1 MVQAA
6 FFNIDNS
13 MVVSTDPVWLQT
25 AFNILMVIFDQVG
38 LQTNTRKTVG
48 VVFQPC
54 RAVRVWSEKAYKC
67 WMAVERR
74 SYQDRKQERFQCP

>member
-1 MVQAA
+1 MVASA
-6 FFNIDNS
+6 DLG
-13 MVVSTDPVWLQT
+13 WLQT
-25 AFNILMVIFDQVG
+25 VFDTLKVLFDQVG